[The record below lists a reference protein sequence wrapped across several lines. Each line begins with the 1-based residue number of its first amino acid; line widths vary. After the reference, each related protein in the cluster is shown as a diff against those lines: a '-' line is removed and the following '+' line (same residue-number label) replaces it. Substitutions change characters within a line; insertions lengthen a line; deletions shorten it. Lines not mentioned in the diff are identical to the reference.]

1 VGLQC
6 LIHRSLDP
14 LNPLTMKHFQA
25 LFFLLGFGVLF
36 AGSAGQAAAPNI
48 VLIFFVSTCT
58 KP

>member
-1 VGLQC
+1 
-6 LIHRSLDP
+6 
-14 LNPLTMKHFQA
+14 MKHFQA

-36 AGSAGQAAAPNI
+36 AGSSGQAAAPNI